1 MSGLLPGLG
10 PRWIRAVLLLGL
22 LALVPGLH
30 GMAMGWHP
38 VLRGVND
45 AGGEFLPSSAM
56 PPGQPIGFSSPRTM
70 QHVSDNEIP
79 DYISE
84 IAEAELA
91 MAQAQSPF
99 DDDDGSDSDLGEETY
114 DDSLRLT
121 DEPEPEPV
129 NPFDVVDDDDDE
141 DIFGDQD
148 DLDEADDDD

>member
-1 MSGLLPGLG
+1 MIDKKIENFLEKTDMNYLFCLLSKLEAGRLSQLPVYVRNKLG
-10 PRWIRAVLLLGL
+10 EKLSVL
-22 LALVPGLH
+22 
-30 GMAMGWHP
+30 
-38 VLRGVND
+38 
-45 AGGEFLPSSAM
+45 S
-56 PPGQPIGFSSPRTM
+56 M

-99 DDDDGSDSDLGEETY
+99 DLDDGSDSDLGEETY

>member
-1 MSGLLPGLG
+1 MIDNKIENFLEKTDMNYLFCLLSKLEAGRLSQLPVYVRNKLG
-10 PRWIRAVLLLGL
+10 EKLSVL
-22 LALVPGLH
+22 
-30 GMAMGWHP
+30 
-38 VLRGVND
+38 
-45 AGGEFLPSSAM
+45 S
-56 PPGQPIGFSSPRTM
+56 M

-79 DYISE
+79 DYITE

-129 NPFDVVDDDDDE
+129 NPFDSDEDDDE